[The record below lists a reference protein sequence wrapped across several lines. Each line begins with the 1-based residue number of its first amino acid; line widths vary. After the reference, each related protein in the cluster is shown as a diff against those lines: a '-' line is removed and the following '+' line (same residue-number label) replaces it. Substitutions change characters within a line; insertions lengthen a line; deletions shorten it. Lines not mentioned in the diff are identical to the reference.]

1 MMSESGKYNQRILL
15 VDDEPKVLSE
25 FQKILCPPIKTGTE
39 LRDLETKLFGKSTR
53 GRTVTSYDLVLCNQ
67 GDEAV
72 ERVREAL
79 EQEKPFAVA
88 FLDVRMPPGPDGI
101 WTAEHI
107 RELDPYIQLVMMTG
121 YSDVD
126 PVEISRIVP
135 PEDKLLYIQKPVHAQ
150 ELRQFALALSAK
162 WHSEI
167 QLQQQAVELEKTNA
181 RLTREIEEHKA
192 TEEKLIEVN
201 EKLKEHDRMK
211 SEFVM
216 TVSHELRTPLTIFK
230 NIISNALAGVTGKI
244 PAKLRRN
251 LEIADGTV
259 GRLASIISDFL
270 DISKLEVG
278 KMKLVCRPLTIQTI
292 VGDIVDTLRFMTES
306 RDINLQVH
314 MPDERIVV
322 NVDYEKM
329 AQVLTNLIDNAVK
342 YVPEENGEIVVTVK
356 DLDREVSVDVRD
368 NGVGIEGE
376 DINRVFDRF
385 VQVEKHI
392 GPGKHGTGLGLAIC
406 KELVELH
413 QGRIWVENLT
423 TGGADFCFVLPKYEG
438 EVPANLEDGEEIVD
452 SVSTPM

>member
-1 MMSESGKYNQRILL
+1 MRESQGYNQRILL

-25 FQKILCPPIKTGTE
+25 FKKILCPPAKAGTE
-39 LRDLETKLFGKSTR
+39 LKKLETKLFGKSTR
-53 GRTVTSYDLVLCNQ
+53 GRITTAYDLVLCKQ

-162 WHSEI
+162 WRSEI
-167 QLQQQAVELEKTNA
+167 QLQQQAVELENTNT
-181 RLTREIEEHKA
+181 RLTREIDEHKA

-292 VGDIVDTLRFMTES
+292 VGDVVDTLRFMTES

-314 MPDERIVV
+314 MPGERIVV

-342 YVPEENGEIVVTVK
+342 YVPEENGEITVTVK
-356 DLDREVSVDVRD
+356 NLDKEVSIDVRD
-368 NGVGIEGE
+368 NGVGIEGD
-376 DINRVFDRF
+376 DINRVFNRF

-413 QGRIWVENLT
+413 QGRIWVENLP
-423 TGGADFCFVLPKYEG
+423 TGGADFHFVLPKYEG
-438 EVPANLEDGEEIVD
+438 EVPADLEDGEEIID
-452 SVSTPM
+452 SVSASM

>member
-1 MMSESGKYNQRILL
+1 
-15 VDDEPKVLSE
+15 
-25 FQKILCPPIKTGTE
+25 
-39 LRDLETKLFGKSTR
+39 
-53 GRTVTSYDLVLCNQ
+53 
-67 GDEAV
+67 
-72 ERVREAL
+72 
-79 EQEKPFAVA
+79 
-88 FLDVRMPPGPDGI
+88 
-101 WTAEHI
+101 
-107 RELDPYIQLVMMTG
+107 MMTG

-167 QLQQQAVELEKTNA
+167 QLQQQAVELEKTNTS
-181 RLTREIEEHKA
+181 LTHEIEEHKA

-201 EKLKEHDRMK
+201 EKLKEHDRLK

-244 PAKLRRN
+244 PSKLRRN

-278 KMKLVCRPLTIQTI
+278 KMKLACRVMDIQTI
-292 VGDIVDTLRFMTES
+292 VGDVVDTLRFMTES
-306 RDINLQVH
+306 RDIDLQVY
-314 MPDERIVV
+314 MPDERIAV

-329 AQVLTNLIDNAVK
+329 VQVLTNLIDNAVK
-342 YVPEENGEIVVTVK
+342 YVPEQNGRIVVTVK
-356 DLDREVSVDVRD
+356 DIGDEMSIDVKD
-368 NGVGIEGE
+368 NGVGIEG
-376 DINRVFDRF
+376 DNINRVFDRF
-385 VQVEKHI
+385 VQVEKQI

-413 QGRIWVENLT
+413 KGRIWVENAPE
-423 TGGADFCFVLPKYEG
+423 GGADFFFVLPKYEG
-438 EVPANLEDGEEIVD
+438 VVPPNTEDEQETVD
-452 SVSTPM
+452 SVSASK

>member
-1 MMSESGKYNQRILL
+1 MSQSGECNQRILL

-25 FQKILCPPIKTGTE
+25 FKKILCPPVKTGTE
-39 LRDLETKLFGKSTR
+39 LRDLEAKLFGKSTR
-53 GRTVTSYDLVLCNQ
+53 SRTATSYDLVLCNQ

-72 ERVREAL
+72 QRVREAI
-79 EQEKPFAVA
+79 EQQKPFAVA

-167 QLQQQAVELEKTNA
+167 QLQQQAVELEKTNT
-181 RLTREIEEHKA
+181 RLIQEIEEHKE

-244 PAKLRRN
+244 PGKLRRN

-278 KMKLVCRPLTIQTI
+278 KMKLACRPMDIQTI
-292 VGDIVDTLRFMTES
+292 VGDVVDTLRFMTES
-306 RDINLQVH
+306 RDIDLKVN
-314 MPDERIVV
+314 MPDERIAV

-342 YVPEENGEIVVTVK
+342 YVPEHNGEIIVTVK
-356 DLDREVSVDVRD
+356 DLDGEVSVDIKD
-368 NGVGIEGE
+368 NGVGIEG
-376 DINRVFDRF
+376 DNINRVFDRF
-385 VQVEKHI
+385 VQVEKQI

-413 QGRIWVENLT
+413 KGRIWVENAPE
-423 TGGADFCFVLPKYEG
+423 GGANFFFVLPKYYG
-438 EVPANLEDGEEIVD
+438 KVPDSSEDQQETVD
-452 SVSTPM
+452 SVNAS

>member
-1 MMSESGKYNQRILL
+1 MSGSYEFNQRILL

-25 FQKILCPPIKTGTE
+25 FKKILCPSVKKSGSE
-39 LRDLETKLFGKSTR
+39 LKDLEAKLFGKSS
-53 GRTVTSYDLVLCNQ
+53 GNRTVTSYDLVLCNQ

-72 ERVREAL
+72 EQVRKAL
-79 EQEKPFAVA
+79 EENRPFSVA

-107 RELDPYIQLVMMTG
+107 RELDPFIQLVMMTG
-121 YSDVD
+121 YSDID

-167 QLQQQAVELEKTNA
+167 QLQKQAVELESANA
-181 RLTREIEEHKA
+181 HLTCEIEEHKL

-201 EKLKEHDRMK
+201 EKLKEHDRLK

-244 PAKLRRN
+244 PPKLRRN

-270 DISKLEVG
+270 DISKIEVG
-278 KMKLVCRPLTIQTI
+278 KMKLACRPMSIQTI
-292 VGDIVDTLRFMTES
+292 VTDVVDTLRFMTES
-306 RDINLQVH
+306 REIDLQINL
-314 MPDERIVV
+314 PEDEILI
-322 NVDYEKM
+322 NADYEKM
-329 AQVLTNLIDNAVK
+329 VQVLTNLIDNAVK
-342 YVPEENGEIVVTVK
+342 YVPEDEGHIKVTVK
-356 DLDREVSVDVRD
+356 DINGEVRVNVED

-376 DINRVFDRF
+376 DINRVFNRF
-385 VQVEKHI
+385 VQVEKQI

-413 QGRIWVENLT
+413 KGRIWVENLPT
-423 TGGADFCFVLPKYEG
+423 SGAKFCIMLPKY
-438 EVPANLEDGEEIVD
+438 DGEITPHSEDAEKTAD
-452 SVSTPM
+452 SVSASL

>member
-1 MMSESGKYNQRILL
+1 MNQSGKCNQRILL

-25 FQKILCPPIKTGTE
+25 FKKILCPPVKTGTE
-39 LRDLETKLFGKSTR
+39 LRDLETKLFGKSTTSR
-53 GRTVTSYDLVLCNQ
+53 ITASYDLVLCNQ

-79 EQEKPFAVA
+79 EQDKPFSVA

-167 QLQQQAVELEKTNA
+167 QLQQQAVELEKTNTS
-181 RLTREIEEHKA
+181 LTHEIEEHKA

-201 EKLKEHDRMK
+201 EKLKEHDRLK

-244 PAKLRRN
+244 PSKLRRN

-278 KMKLVCRPLTIQTI
+278 KMKLACRVMDIQTI
-292 VGDIVDTLRFMTES
+292 VGDVVDTLRFMTES
-306 RDINLQVH
+306 RDIDLQVY
-314 MPDERIVV
+314 MPDELIAV

-329 AQVLTNLIDNAVK
+329 VQVLTNLIDNAVK
-342 YVPEENGEIVVTVK
+342 YVPEQNGRIIVTVK
-356 DLDREVSVDVRD
+356 DLDDEMSIDVKD
-368 NGVGIEGE
+368 NGVGIEG
-376 DINRVFDRF
+376 DNINRVFDRF
-385 VQVEKHI
+385 VQVEKQI

-413 QGRIWVENLT
+413 KGRIWVENAPE
-423 TGGADFCFVLPKYEG
+423 GGANFFFALPKYEG
-438 EVPANLEDGEEIVD
+438 VVPPNTEDEQETVD
-452 SVSTPM
+452 SASASK

>member
-1 MMSESGKYNQRILL
+1 MSESGKYNQRILL

-25 FQKILCPPIKTGTE
+25 FKKILCPPVKAGTE
-39 LRDLETKLFGKSTR
+39 LKKLETKLFGKSTR
-53 GRTVTSYDLVLCNQ
+53 GRITTAYDLVLCKQ

-162 WHSEI
+162 WRSEI
-167 QLQQQAVELEKTNA
+167 QLQQQAVELEKTNT
-181 RLTREIEEHKA
+181 RLTREIDEHKA

-278 KMKLVCRPLTIQTI
+278 KMKLLCRPLTVQTI
-292 VGDIVDTLRFMTES
+292 VGDVIDTLRFMTES
-306 RDINLQVH
+306 RDISLKVQ

-342 YVPEENGEIVVTVK
+342 YVPEENGEITVTVK
-356 DLDREVSVDVRD
+356 NLDKEVSIDVRD
-368 NGVGIEGE
+368 NGVGIEGD
-376 DINRVFDRF
+376 DINRVFNRF

-413 QGRIWVENLT
+413 QGRIWVENLPD
-423 TGGADFCFVLPKYEG
+423 GGADFYFVLPKYEG
-438 EVPANLEDGEEIVD
+438 EVPANLEDGEEIID
-452 SVSTPM
+452 SVSASM